1 MNVVRPIAAPGK
13 PAAAT
18 LGLLDCD
25 IHPRPRGVEE
35 YRPWLSAAAWE
46 RLQTYGLR
54 PRHGFAKGYPF
65 PKAAPL
71 ASRRDAWPPGGPPA
85 SNLDFVRA
93 QHLDHYG
100 IDVGI
105 LNPLQPSGQGDTN
118 DDLSAAMA
126 HAVMH
131 DTGHKQS
138 VFSLEIKVSFYEKV
152 GPGEG
157 RAEARVV
164 RRGKRVA
171 FLQAV
176 LYNPEGKLAAEAT
189 STGMLA
195 DL

>member
-1 MNVVRPIAAPGK
+1 MDDNF
-13 PAAAT
+13 
-18 LGLLDCD
+18 
-25 IHPRPRGVEE
+25 EE
-35 YRPWLSAAAWE
+35 RIRSGQALCESMGNFHVTGWEPEHKRLSAAFTVRREYCHTNGTIAQGGFFTAW
-46 RLQTYGLR
+46 
-54 PRHGFAKGYPF
+54 
-65 PKAAPL
+65 
-71 ASRRDAWPPGGPPA
+71 
-85 SNLDFVRA
+85 LD
-93 QHLDHYG
+93 
-100 IDVGI
+100 
-105 LNPLQPSGQGDTN
+105 
-118 DDLSAAMA
+118 AAMA

-131 DTGHKQS
+131 DTGHKLS

-157 RAEARVV
+157 RVEARVV